1 MNYFMGFDDQFSK
14 EKVENAKGELQLWQ
28 STYNQIETKL
38 NTVQTRLREI
48 YGLPVKPQQK
58 KNYALQKV

>member
-48 YGLPVKPQQK
+48 YGPPVKPQKK